1 MQETFRAALVPMLTM
16 FSCIL
21 VGFFLKRRK
30 LVPENAGT
38 VLSRL
43 ETCALVPALSLNTF
57 SRNCTIEAIQEN
69 YLLMGFCIVCVLL
82 SIGIAIPL
90 SKLFA
95 KSGYQRQVYK
105 YALAFANFGFMG
117 NAIVPLLFGE
127 QVLFLYMLFTLPLSI
142 CCYSWGISQLIPGS
156 ATLRGVL
163 KRVFNPSTVAMLLGA
178 ALGLTGV
185 GKMLPG
191 FLSQALSSL
200 GACMGPVAMV
210 LTGMVVGG
218 YTAKELFLNGKV
230 YIASA
235 LRLIVLPAILCAVLY
250 FLGADRQTMVLMLMA
265 FATPLGLNTV
275 VYAASYGADT
285 RTGASMAI
293 ISHALSVLTI
303 PLMYALVTMLI
314 K

>member
-200 GACMGPVAMV
+200 GACMGPIAMV

-303 PLMYALVTMLI
+303 PMMYALVTMLI
-314 K
+314 S